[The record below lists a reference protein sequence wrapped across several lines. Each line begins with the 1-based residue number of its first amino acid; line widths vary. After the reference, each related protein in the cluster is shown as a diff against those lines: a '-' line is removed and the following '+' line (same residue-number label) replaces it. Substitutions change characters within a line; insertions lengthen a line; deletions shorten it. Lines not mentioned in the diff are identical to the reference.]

1 MHSHVARATLIL
13 AAKTEHRLLGK
24 LNRFARDGRIA
35 AILETGIVEMR
46 FRVVEQAQVGANWSS
61 HVADYRSHCG

>member
-1 MHSHVARATLIL
+1 MYSHVPRATLIL

-24 LNRFARDGRIA
+24 LNRFARDGGIA

-46 FRVVEQAQVGANWSS
+46 FRVI
-61 HVADYRSHCG
+61 